1 MALSQPRLMVAP
13 RRSIWFALRKLRP
26 TSEDSNQLSPVG
38 LGSSPWLYIQ
48 SEALQGVAA
57 HLGPV
62 ESVHLKKIRGTRR
75 GPGQSGVP
83 SLRLAAAPRSRPTF
97 AVLQLARD
105 ARVRS
110 CCARALLSRPTG
122 LVV

>member
-62 ESVHLKKIRGTRR
+62 ESVHLKKIRGTRPWPSR
-75 GPGQSGVP
+75 CRRSGLTHLLIV
-83 SLRLAAAPRSRPTF
+83 TG
-97 AVLQLARD
+97 
-105 ARVRS
+105 
-110 CCARALLSRPTG
+110 ALVG
-122 LVV
+122 VVIAFQ